1 MLPLAIDLSCP
12 QQLTRGRTCWGAA
25 ASARARTKLGG
36 DARGRCAGMELRPAL
51 GVVGAW
57 GRAHGR
63 SLGVE
68 LGAGAGAGQCSA
80 ERSSESAPKTVQRGV
95 KLEAGTRRRS
105 SRRHDLRHQAPGAAG
120 SRVPIAFPAPHRLTI
135 WQCRSGPIALS
146 PLVFS

>member
-51 GVVGAW
+51 GVVGARGW
-57 GRAHGR
+57 RR
-63 SLGVE
+63 SRTVQC
-68 LGAGAGAGQCSA
+68 GAK
-80 ERSSESAPKTVQRGV
+80 RSSESAPKTVQREV